1 MFEETELYKTL
12 RRVATAPSDDFIW
25 ISSFDYALKTEILNL
40 IRNDQLT
47 NEGIDEAGRI
57 IGYYSFLTEII
68 SGGAK
73 REGDPYDLNDSG
85 SFYRSMFVQV
95 FKDSFVIDANSQT
108 FFEMKTQDWYSD
120 GILGLTD
127 ENLQKVI
134 QKIGEKYR
142 QQMEKILFGT

>member
-12 RRVATAPSDDFIW
+12 RRVAMAPSDDFVW

-40 IRNDQLT
+40 IRNNQLT

-108 FFEMKTQDWYSD
+108 FFEMKTQNWYSD

>member
-1 MFEETELYKTL
+1 MLEETELYKTL
-12 RRVATAPSDDFIW
+12 QRVATGPSDDFVW

-47 NEGIDEAGRI
+47 SEGIDEAGRV

-73 REGDPYDLNDSG
+73 EEGDPYDLNDSG

-95 FKDSFVIDANSQT
+95 FKDSFVIDATSAT
-108 FFEMKTQDWYSD
+108 FQEMKTQDWYSD

-134 QKIGEKYR
+134 QSIGEKYR
-142 QQMEKILFGT
+142 GQMEKLLFGT